1 MPDRVTAGIARRC
14 FFGVEVVTVTQQ
26 PHQPAPSEQSG
37 RARRNGKDRPAR
49 EPGEAGLVRHGRLAG
64 ISARTNVAKG
74 QAGAVADLNADL
86 GQRGHRMPAIGDAQR
101 ALRHLPGSQWRQV
114 VPVRASTRGAEP
126 GRP

>member
-1 MPDRVTAGIARRC
+1 M
-14 FFGVEVVTVTQQ
+14 TQQ
-26 PHQPAPSEQSG
+26 HHQPAPTEQSG
-37 RARRNGKDRPAR
+37 QPRRNGTARPAR
-49 EPGEAGLVRHGRLAG
+49 EAGQAGLVKHVRLAG
-64 ISARTNVAKG
+64 TCALIDAAMG
-74 QAGAVADLNADL
+74 QAGAVADLSADLNADL